1 LNGSETWVNPAMP
14 DRDCN
19 LPALSRTLDV
29 STLSGQQLAEALVR
43 DFQDRWHAGD
53 PISIESYLKLYP
65 ELDNDAEAQLDLIYN
80 NWALHEHYG
89 KSLALEEYI
98 ERFPDLAES
107 LRMQWEVLQ
116 VCKAARRETG
126 RTPFSPSST
135 PILSPRENRQARGG
149 QLINVPGYEIL
160 EILGKGGMGIVYK
173 ARHLALDRTVA
184 LKMIRNGVSADP
196 EELVRFQKEAE
207 AVARLQHPNIVQVFE
222 VGSWQPT
229 DGSPSVPYLSL
240 EYMGDGSLAQQLA
253 RNPLPPAEAA
263 KLVETLAR
271 AVEHAHQR
279 HIVHR
284 DLKPANILFQELATD
299 ERRSTQIRDTRDPS
313 SICVHPCSSVANSVP
328 KITDFGLAKRLDSQG
343 DETRT
348 GAVLGTPSYMAP
360 EQADGR
366 TREIGPAA
374 DTYAL
379 GAILYESLTGRPPFK
394 GTSVLETLEQVRTL
408 EPVTPRQLQ
417 PGLPRDLETICLKCL
432 AKEPAKRYAT
442 AADLAEDLARFQRGE
457 PIRARP
463 TPVWERAWKAI
474 KRRPAISSLAALVA
488 ITAIAGFLGILA
500 QWLRA
505 ERNAAAHR
513 LAHYDSSITLAQRE
527 MERGNTRRVQDLLDR
542 LIPAGGEADLRS
554 FEWYYL
560 NGLCHGEQRTLPGR
574 DAVALTPDVRTVA
587 GGGEAGQI
595 RIWTWD
601 GILLRTIAAHQGAIT
616 ALAFSPDGKLLAS
629 AGKDQAVKVWDWQSV
644 ALYVTLP
651 IKHTDWPL
659 ALAFHP
665 EGRRLASGGKDRRI
679 ILWDLANGQ
688 ADRETQV
695 GKGTITSVAFGTEQD
710 FLAASTT
717 AEQLWRWDWQTEQPP
732 TLIAQ
737 EATDAGRGLTF
748 SPDGRYLATAGDKDV
763 PVWDWKTQKR
773 MGHLQGHEAGTTC
786 VAFAASGNR
795 LITAG
800 WDRTLRIW
808 DLSGG
813 MDRTPAP
820 LVLHGHTGC
829 VTALSV
835 DRTGKRVASVGA
847 DHTIRLWSLDQTR
860 PERAISSGLGR
871 RITCL
876 SYSADGSRLAMA
888 GYDGTVRLRDLET
901 GAAAEFQDQGK
912 LINSVALS
920 ADGVLLAAANDDGT
934 LSIWDVQRQVLLHT
948 VPAHS
953 HAAMSVAFQPHTHVL
968 ASAGWDG
975 TVKTW
980 EADSGKEIARCQAH
994 QGPVHAVSYGPD
1006 GRRLASA
1013 GGDGSVRL
1021 WDNSGKEVMNV
1032 RVAEHGEELLVVAF
1046 NPDGSRLAAGCKDG
1060 SVLVWNVR
1068 TGRLEATLTGHDGSA
1083 IAVVFHP
1090 RDGRRLATAGSDGSV
1105 RLWDLETMQELLT
1118 LTGCAGETTCL
1129 AFRPDGQEFAAC
1141 GGTIGRGEIRFWSAA
1156 SGGANP

>member
-1 LNGSETWVNPAMP
+1 MP
-14 DRDCN
+14 ERDCQ

-29 STLSGQQLAEALVR
+29 STLSGQRLAEALAR
-43 DFQDRWHAGD
+43 DFQKRWHAGD

-65 ELDNDAEAQLDLIYN
+65 ELDNDPEALLDLIYN
-80 NWALHEHYG
+80 DWALREHYG
-89 KSLALEEYI
+89 KSLVLEEYI

-107 LRMQWEVLQ
+107 LRMQWEVHQ
-116 VCKAARRETG
+116 VCKAARRETS
-126 RTPFSPSST
+126 RTPFSESST
-135 PILSPRENRQARGG
+135 PILSPRETRQTRGV
-149 QLINVPGYEIL
+149 QLIHVPGYEIL

-173 ARHLALDRTVA
+173 ARHLALDRIVA

-196 EELVRFQKEAE
+196 EELARFQKEAE

-222 VGSWQPT
+222 VANWEPA

-240 EYMGDGSLAQQLA
+240 EYMAGGSLAQQLA
-253 RNPLPPAEAA
+253 RDPLPAAEAA

-279 HIVHR
+279 HIIHR
-284 DLKPANILFQELATD
+284 DLKPANILFHELATD
-299 ERRSTQIRDTRDPS
+299 EHRSTQIRDTRDPS
-313 SICVHPCSSVANSVP
+313 SICVHLRSSVANSVP

-374 DTYAL
+374 DIYAL

-457 PIRARP
+457 PILARP
-463 TPVWERAWKAI
+463 TPAWERAWKAI
-474 KRRPAISSLAALVA
+474 KRRPTISSLAALVA
-488 ITAIAGFLGILA
+488 ITAIAGFLGILG

-505 ERNAAAHR
+505 ERNAAAQR
-513 LAHYDSSITLAQRE
+513 LANYDSSIMLAQRE

-542 LIPAGGEADLRS
+542 LVPAGGEADLRS

-560 NGLCHGEQRTLPGR
+560 HGLCHGEERTLPGR
-574 DAVALTPDVRTVA
+574 DAVALTPDGRTIA

-595 RIWTWD
+595 RIWNWD
-601 GILLRTIAAHQGAIT
+601 GVLLCTLSGHQGAIT
-616 ALAFSPDGKLLAS
+616 TLAFSPDGKLLAS
-629 AGKDQAVKVWDWQSV
+629 AGKDNAVKVWDWHSGD
-644 ALYVTLP
+644 LYVTLP
-651 IKHTDWPL
+651 MKHTDWPL

-665 EGRRLASGGKDRRI
+665 DGRKLASGGKDGRI
-679 ILWDLANGQ
+679 IIWDLANGRT
-688 ADRETQV
+688 ARETPV
-695 GKGTITSVAFGTEQD
+695 GKGAITSLAFSPEQP
-710 FLAASTT
+710 FLAATTT
-717 AEQLWRWDWQTEQPP
+717 AEQVWRWDWQAEQPP
-732 TLIAQ
+732 TLFAQ
-737 EATDAGRGLTF
+737 EATDAGRGLSF
-748 SPDGRYLATAGDKDV
+748 SPDGRYLATAGGKDV
-763 PVWDWKTQKR
+763 PVWDWKTRKR

-786 VAFAASGNR
+786 VAFAGSGNW

-800 WDRTLRIW
+800 WDRTLRVW

-829 VTALSV
+829 VTALGV
-835 DRTGKRVASVGA
+835 DRTGKRLASVGA
-847 DHTIRLWSLDQTR
+847 DHTIRLWNLDQSR
-860 PERAISSGLGR
+860 PECAICSGLGR

-876 SYSADGSRLAMA
+876 AYSADGSRLAMA
-888 GYDGTVRLRDLET
+888 GYDGTVRLRDLDT
-901 GAAAEFQDQGK
+901 GSVAEFRDQGK
-912 LINSVALS
+912 LINGVALS
-920 ADGVLLAAANDDGT
+920 TDGILLAAANDDGT
-934 LSIWDVQRQVLLHT
+934 LSIWDVQRHLLLHT

-953 HAAMSVAFQPHTHVL
+953 NAAMGVAFQPHTHVL

-975 TVKTW
+975 RVRTW
-980 EADSGKEIARCQAH
+980 EADSGKAIVVCQGH
-994 QGPVHAVSYGPD
+994 EGPVHALAYSPD
-1006 GRRLASA
+1006 GARLASA
-1013 GGDGSVRL
+1013 GADGSARL
-1021 WDNSGKEVMNV
+1021 WDDSGEEVMKI
-1032 RVAEHGEELLVVAF
+1032 RAAEHEEELLSVAF
-1046 NPDGSRLAAGCKDG
+1046 NLDGSRLAAGCKDS
-1060 SVLVWNVR
+1060 SVLLWNTR
-1068 TGRLEATLTGHDGSA
+1068 TGRLEAELTGHDGSA
-1083 IAVVFHP
+1083 VAVAFHP
-1090 RDGRRLATAGSDGSV
+1090 QDGRRLATAGSEGSV
-1105 RLWDLETMQELLT
+1105 RLWDLDTMQELLT
-1118 LTGCAGETTCL
+1118 LAGCAGETTSL
-1129 AFRPDGQEFAAC
+1129 AFRPDGQEFAAA

-1156 SGGANP
+1156 PGNAYP